1 MGMQMKKH
9 TLALLF
15 FWAVAC
21 ASAQVVQPLSQSS
34 NMFQRPAPLAQLP
47 GPSHME
53 EYVVNGKLRLSIEDA
68 LLLALL
74 NNSDVNVDRAQFD
87 IARFAVQRAHSPFDP
102 VLTAGFAPTRSV
114 FPSTSSLIGASTL
127 STLNQNSTVG
137 FSQLFE
143 TGTALGVGFNTTR
156 LTTNSSFATVNPSFN
171 SGLTFSLSQPLW
183 RKAGLFVNRA
193 PIVIAQ
199 RSIKQSQAMFAAQ
212 LNETVARIIGEYW
225 DVVQAAESVDVLRK
239 SQERAEASYQHDKR
253 ALELGALSPLE
264 IYRSESKVAQRKIA
278 VLQAEYS
285 LKRAQDAFRQALGAD
300 LDARAGAL
308 DLELTD
314 KAEAPGALAAIDL
327 QDALAQAVKNRPEL
341 EAQRQQLSID
351 DDTVRLASNNLRP
364 DVNLSA
370 TYGTSGVGG
379 TVFDRNG
386 ALLSAGGFTDS
397 LAQLGGFGF
406 PTYGV
411 SLQLRLPVRNNAA
424 AADLGTALVTK
435 KRALYQMRS
444 LQQNVGIDVKNA
456 VHDLELAE
464 LLMAASQSSRDL
476 TAKTLA
482 TEERKYELGAQT
494 IFFVLDAQDQLAQAE
509 QALLQSQIAYRKALA
524 GVDRA
529 TGQLL
534 EKHKLEVK

>member
-1 MGMQMKKH
+1 MKKH